1 MGLDPQKSFTE
12 MYEDGAMENTIR
24 VEVEVLD
31 AVVPHEPLEEAAR
44 REREP
49 AFRESREHRD
59 LIFTLLHRVRIPG
72 GGSPHVHLLLSDES
86 AVEEG

>member
-1 MGLDPQKSFTE
+1 MGLDPQKSFAE
-12 MYEDGAMENTIR
+12 MYEDSGVKYTIG

-31 AVVPHEPLEEAAR
+31 AVVPHKPLEEVAR

-49 AFRESREHRD
+49 ALREAHEHRD
-59 LIFTLLHRVRIPG
+59 LVFILLHRVRIPG
-72 GGSPHVHLLLSDES
+72 GGPPHVHLLLPDES